1 MMFSLIHHDKY
12 TTVLQNDK
20 RIFDILY
27 SFSINIEHKLNAQNV
42 ADAMIDAL
50 NVVVSFESFGNKCE
64 TRTFDRC

>member
-50 NVVVSFESFGNKCE
+50 NVVAINAKHERSTSAK
-64 TRTFDRC
+64 TTS